1 MTPTALI
8 EELDAVLPGF
18 ADYLRGADSL
28 YAASDGTF
36 SVHGVFSEFSV
47 YLRDRYSTLP
57 LHSARRLGVFL
68 TRCFDDAF
76 GDTVSNAVATCCLE
90 NLAGDTLH
98 AALAKNLGD
107 AARRFYNGVV
117 GL

>member
-1 MTPTALI
+1 MTPTVLVD
-8 EELDAVLPGF
+8 ELDALVPGF

-28 YAASDGTF
+28 FAASDGTF

-68 TRCFDDAF
+68 TRCFDDTY
-76 GDTVSNAVATCCLE
+76 GDTVGNAVATCCLE
-90 NLAGDTLH
+90 NLAGDPLH

-107 AARRFYNGVV
+107 AAKHFYNGVV

>member
-8 EELDAVLPGF
+8 EDLDALVPGF
-18 ADYLRGADSL
+18 AAYWHGADSL
-28 YAASDGTF
+28 FVASDGTF
-36 SVHGVFSEFSV
+36 SVHGVFAEFSV
-47 YLRDRYSTLP
+47 YLRGRYSTLP
-57 LHSARRLGVFL
+57 LDAAQSLGEFL
-68 TRCFDDAF
+68 TRCFDDAY

-98 AALAKNLGD
+98 DSLSANLSD

-117 GL
+117 GV